1 MKQRRPLQ
9 RRDGL
14 RHRTPDPDR
23 ERKQK
28 NARLQAKHDEITRQ
42 TGSRID
48 ILIALGSIGAG
59 IYLLQSHHRAAAVCS
74 RSSVTGMGA
83 YFVAKG
89 FFMGRSLSQQARVV
103 DRLGELV
110 DLSTIQYEIATG
122 ENVRG
127 LVDSQADAKDL
138 LDATI
143 ATKR

>member
-48 ILIALGSIGAG
+48 ILIALGSISAGASG
-59 IYLLQSHHRAAAVCS
+59 
-74 RSSVTGMGA
+74 
-83 YFVAKG
+83 
-89 FFMGRSLSQQARVV
+89 
-103 DRLGELV
+103 
-110 DLSTIQYEIATG
+110 
-122 ENVRG
+122 
-127 LVDSQADAKDL
+127 
-138 LDATI
+138 
-143 ATKR
+143 